1 MTNETIN
8 LKGILV
14 IVFLIALAGFSRIIP
29 HIPNFTAIGAMAIF
43 GSAHFSKKYLA
54 ILVPVLS
61 IWFSD
66 LFINNFIYET
76 STHFVWFQSFQ
87 FYTILPMVLISFL
100 GFYLFKKYTVSR
112 ITIAAILASVIF
124 FLVSNFGTW
133 LSSFSLFPKTLG
145 GLYATYVVGLPF
157 ALNTLAGNLFYSL
170 ILFGIYH
177 VLTYQFPH
185 LKLIRVR
192 NN

>member
-66 LFINNFIYET
+66 LFINNFI
-76 STHFVWFQSFQ
+76 SKS
-87 FYTILPMVLISFL
+87 
-100 GFYLFKKYTVSR
+100 
-112 ITIAAILASVIF
+112 AILQIRYMSRYYLIKIH
-124 FLVSNFGTW
+124 LNF
-133 LSSFSLFPKTLG
+133 
-145 GLYATYVVGLPF
+145 
-157 ALNTLAGNLFYSL
+157 N
-170 ILFGIYH
+170 
-177 VLTYQFPH
+177 
-185 LKLIRVR
+185 KLI
-192 NN
+192 